1 MDWVSK
7 KIKKLSVPF
16 TPKHAN
22 WNSFV
27 KTVGDTLPCMKNERP
42 RTFSPLSTAWLPA
55 DERAADIRS
64 SRPCS
69 TKTDLKSYTDH
80 PHLPEFHIFPC
91 VLFLQVW
98 LGLRLLK
105 IMFGLHLTPDL
116 WGKINTLS
124 LSEVLFSWKSTSCL
138 ALRVHLI
145 FFFSSQLL
153 LLWISALPTP
163 AQGTHPNVERLGGNL
178 LSEIFFYSI
187 ILYNG

>member
-1 MDWVSK
+1 
-7 KIKKLSVPF
+7 
-16 TPKHAN
+16 
-22 WNSFV
+22 
-27 KTVGDTLPCMKNERP
+27 MKNERP
-42 RTFSPLSTAWLPA
+42 RTFSPLSTAWLQA

-145 FFFSSQLL
+145 FFFFSTSF
-153 LLWISALPTP
+153 ALNICSPHTCP
-163 AQGTHPNVERLGGNL
+163 RHPPKCRTFGRKFAFWN
-178 LSEIFFYSI
+178 FFSTV
-187 ILYNG
+187 

>member
-1 MDWVSK
+1 
-7 KIKKLSVPF
+7 
-16 TPKHAN
+16 
-22 WNSFV
+22 
-27 KTVGDTLPCMKNERP
+27 MKNERP
-42 RTFSPLSTAWLPA
+42 RTFSPLSTAWLQA

-69 TKTDLKSYTDH
+69 TKTDLKSDTDR
-80 PHLPEFHIFPC
+80 PHLPEFHISPC

-124 LSEVLFSWKSTSCL
+124 LSEVLFSWKSTSCFSPQGSP
-138 ALRVHLI
+138 H

-163 AQGTHPNVERLGGNL
+163 AQGTHPNVEHLGGSL